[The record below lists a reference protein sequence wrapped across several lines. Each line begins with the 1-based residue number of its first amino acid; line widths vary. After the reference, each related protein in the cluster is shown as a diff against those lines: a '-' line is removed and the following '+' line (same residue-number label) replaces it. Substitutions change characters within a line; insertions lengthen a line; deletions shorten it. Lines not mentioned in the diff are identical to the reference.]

1 MNAIFRPALAAAILL
16 VGGSLAAQADT
27 PRVPIGAEQG
37 ITVPHALPDDAGPH
51 NDPSQHVIA
60 LTGAVPQGASQS
72 VQPPNSLPGAGQVI
86 GEAQPHDDVQSPSG
100 IVPLTGSE
108 RGLGAD
114 GGG

>member
-16 VGGSLAAQADT
+16 VGSSLVAQADT

-37 ITVPHALPDDAGPH
+37 ITVPHALPGGEGLH
-51 NDPSQHVIA
+51 TDPSQHVIA
-60 LTGAVPQGASQS
+60 PTGAVPHGASQS
-72 VQPPNSLPGAGQVI
+72 VQPPNSLPGVGQVI

-108 RGLGAD
+108 RGPGAGTD
-114 GGG
+114 G